1 MTSDFELNLTAN
13 PFILVSR
20 YISHLESNDQAKNEA
35 GEIEDVVQVLV
46 IDSSDSVGG
55 GIRPNYR
62 PGLATYTIF
71 FCFLLWLIG
80 VPPGRALVSS
90 VQSS

>member
-1 MTSDFELNLTAN
+1 MEFNYHEISQNQKCNLALTSDFELNLTAN

-62 PGLATYTIF
+62 PGLAT
-71 FCFLLWLIG
+71 
-80 VPPGRALVSS
+80 
-90 VQSS
+90 